1 MNVIVIG
8 GSLGGLMH
16 GIVLKRLGHTVRI
29 LERNP
34 SPLLHN
40 QGAGVVAGNDT
51 QDFFQ
56 HHDLTHRPLAV
67 TSHLR
72 HYLDVKGN
80 EIHREEYAQQMTSWD
95 LLYYVLRANFDRVES
110 GYCSL
115 PPVQDGEGQAT
126 YQYGHT
132 VTALHDLGPD
142 AGVELSFRD
151 RDGESDKTT
160 ADLVIAADGGSST
173 VRKLLQPDVERKYVG
188 YVAWRGTVPERSLS
202 AAATAALAEKFTFF
216 HASGVQI
223 LAYLIPGP
231 DGALEPG
238 KRLMNWVWYVNYAAG
253 SAAYRELMTDV
264 DGKTHAVTLP
274 VGKMAPRVWEKQKAV
289 AAATL
294 PPQVAEIVAKTE
306 QPFIQAITDVLSPSN
321 TYLDGRVLLVGD
333 ALAGFRP
340 HTAASTSQ
348 AAYDALMLDALLRGE
363 MSRQEW
369 AARTMEYARRVQRRG
384 VEMGERSQFGRHP
397 YAGTYPG

>member
-1 MNVIVIG
+1 IG

-29 LERNP
+29 LERSP

-110 GYCSL
+110 GYCTL
-115 PPVQDGEGQAT
+115 PPVQDGEGKAT

-132 VTALHDLGPD
+132 VTALRDLGPD

-151 RDGESDKTT
+151 RDGESGKRT

-216 HASGVQI
+216 HASGVQV
-223 LAYLIPGP
+223 LAYLIPVP

-238 KRLMNWVWYVNYAAG
+238 KRLMNWVWYVNYAPG
-253 SAAYRELMTDV
+253 SAAYRELMTD
-264 DGKTHAVTLP
+264 
-274 VGKMAPRVWEKQKAV
+274 
-289 AAATL
+289 
-294 PPQVAEIVAKTE
+294 
-306 QPFIQAITDVLSPSN
+306 
-321 TYLDGRVLLVGD
+321 
-333 ALAGFRP
+333 
-340 HTAASTSQ
+340 
-348 AAYDALMLDALLRGE
+348 
-363 MSRQEW
+363 
-369 AARTMEYARRVQRRG
+369 
-384 VEMGERSQFGRHP
+384 
-397 YAGTYPG
+397 